1 MERIYADNAATTA
14 MSRAAMDAMTA
25 AMALYGNPSSLHQEG
40 QRAAKALE
48 DARYVMADALGC
60 RPGEIIFTSGG
71 GKAPGQAAHHFH
83 RRGAPRGAPDAGGA
97 GGRGL

>member
-48 DARYVMADALGC
+48 DARYVMADALGWA
-60 RPGEIIFTSGG
+60 PSG
-71 GKAPGQAAHHFH
+71 
-83 RRGAPRGAPDAGGA
+83 
-97 GGRGL
+97 